1 MTAHPAATPPWT
13 LRRAQP
19 EDAPAFVRMM
29 AEPSVFGGL
38 LQMPY
43 PTEALWRERLAGP
56 AAGPD
61 LHLVAV
67 VQGEVIGSAGLHGQH
82 HLRRRHVLSL
92 GMSVAVAWQRQGV
105 GSALLGALCDYAD
118 RWVGALRLE
127 LTVYTDNAAAIAL
140 YRRYGFEVEGTHR
153 GFALRDGAYVDALA
167 MARLHP
173 NPPGMSVG
181 GTCRH

>member
-1 MTAHPAATPPWT
+1 MTAQTGSDLPWT

-43 PTEALWRERLAGP
+43 PTESLWRERLAGQ
-56 AAGPD
+56 ATGPD

-92 GMSVAVAWQRQGV
+92 GLSVAVPWQGRGV
-105 GSALLGALCDYAD
+105 GAALLAGLCDYAD
-118 RWVGALRLE
+118 RWVAALRLE

-140 YRRYGFEVEGTHR
+140 YRRHGFEVEGTHR
-153 GFALRDGAYVDALA
+153 GFALRDGVYVDALT

-173 NPPGMSVG
+173 NPPAVAPAGVA
-181 GTCRH
+181 